1 MKRNI
6 LLTMAEMDS
15 SREKHFPAIEK
26 KYGEKM
32 AYWFKVM
39 KEIKDEKYPQQIAH
53 LRENYGFSQAHAN
66 ALVMYSRGSTSTK
79 RHETP
84 AAYYKTIDPQQAKTI
99 RAIFKLITTKY
110 PKLEHVIAWNQPMVR
125 IGTAYIF
132 GMSASKNH
140 ISFNPFSKDVLDQFI
155 DEMEDLRVSK
165 HTVAV
170 PNDWKVNEKLI
181 LKLVKARLAEIK

>member
-1 MKRNI
+1 MKRII
-6 LLTMAEMDS
+6 LLTMAEKDS

-99 RAIFKLITTKY
+99 RAIFKLITTKH

-155 DEMEDLRVSK
+155 DEMDDLRVSK

-170 PNDWKVNEKLI
+170 PNNWKINEKLI

>member
-1 MKRNI
+1 MKRII
-6 LLTMAEMDS
+6 LLTMAEKDS

-39 KEIKDEKYPQQIAH
+39 KEIKGEKYPQQIAH
-53 LRENYGFSQAHAN
+53 LRENYGFAQAHAN

-84 AAYYKTIDPQQAKTI
+84 AAYYKTIDPVQAKTI

-140 ISFNPFSKDVLDQFI
+140 ISFNPFSKDVLDQFA

-170 PNDWKVNEKLI
+170 PNDWKINEKLI

>member
-84 AAYYKTIDPQQAKTI
+84 AAYYKTIDPVQAKTI

-155 DEMEDLRVSK
+155 DEMDDLRVSK

-170 PNDWKVNEKLI
+170 PNDWKINEKLI

>member
-1 MKRNI
+1 MKRII
-6 LLTMAEMDS
+6 LLTMAEKDS

-66 ALVMYSRGSTSTK
+66 ALVMYSRGSTTTK

-99 RAIFKLITTKY
+99 RAIFKLITTKH

-140 ISFNPFSKDVLDQFI
+140 ISFNPFSKDVLDQFT
-155 DEMEDLRVSK
+155 DEMDDLRVSK

-170 PNDWKVNEKLI
+170 PNDWKINEKLI

>member
-1 MKRNI
+1 MKRII
-6 LLTMAEMDS
+6 LLTMAEKDS

-66 ALVMYSRGSTSTK
+66 ALVMYSRGSVSTK
-79 RHETP
+79 RHDTP

-170 PNDWKVNEKLI
+170 PNDWKINEKLI

>member
-1 MKRNI
+1 MKRII
-6 LLTMAEMDS
+6 LLTMAEKDS

-32 AYWFKVM
+32 AYWLKVM

-53 LRENYGFSQAHAN
+53 LRESYGFSQAHAN
-66 ALVMYSRGSTSTK
+66 ALVMYSRGSTTTK
-79 RHETP
+79 RHDTP

-99 RAIFKLITTKY
+99 RSIFKLITTKH

-170 PNDWKVNEKLI
+170 PNNWKVDEKLI

>member
-1 MKRNI
+1 MKRII
-6 LLTMAEMDS
+6 LLTMPEKDS

-39 KEIKDEKYPQQIAH
+39 KDIKDEKYPQQIAH

-79 RHETP
+79 RHDTP

-155 DEMEDLRVSK
+155 DEMDDLRVSK

-170 PNDWKVNEKLI
+170 PNDWKINEKLI

>member
-170 PNDWKVNEKLI
+170 PNNWKVNEKLI

>member
-1 MKRNI
+1 MKRSI
-6 LLTMAEMDS
+6 LFSMAEKDS

-66 ALVMYSRGSTSTK
+66 ALVMYSRGSTTTK

-84 AAYYKTIDPQQAKTI
+84 AAYYKTIDPVQAKTI
-99 RAIFKLITTKY
+99 RAIFKLITTKH

-170 PNDWKVNEKLI
+170 PNNWKVDEKLI

>member
-1 MKRNI
+1 MKRII
-6 LLTMAEMDS
+6 LLTMAEKDS

-66 ALVMYSRGSTSTK
+66 ALVMYSRGSVSTK
-79 RHETP
+79 RHDTP

>member
-1 MKRNI
+1 MKRII
-6 LLTMAEMDS
+6 LLTMAEKDS

-66 ALVMYSRGSTSTK
+66 ALVMYSRGSTTTK

-155 DEMEDLRVSK
+155 DEMDDLRVSK

-170 PNDWKVNEKLI
+170 PNNWKINEKLI

>member
-1 MKRNI
+1 MKRII
-6 LLTMAEMDS
+6 LLTMAEKDS

-39 KEIKDEKYPQQIAH
+39 KEIKGEKYPQQIAH

-66 ALVMYSRGSTSTK
+66 ALVMYSRGSVSTK
-79 RHETP
+79 RHDTP

-99 RAIFKLITTKY
+99 RSIFKLIATKH

-170 PNDWKVNEKLI
+170 PNDWKINEKLI

>member
-1 MKRNI
+1 MKRII
-6 LLTMAEMDS
+6 LLTMAEKDS

-39 KEIKDEKYPQQIAH
+39 KEIKGEKYPQQIAH

-99 RAIFKLITTKY
+99 RAIFKLITAKH

-140 ISFNPFSKDVLDQFI
+140 ISFNPFSKDVLDQFT
-155 DEMEDLRVSK
+155 DEMDDLRVSK

-170 PNDWKVNEKLI
+170 PNNWKVDEKLI

>member
-1 MKRNI
+1 MKRII
-6 LLTMAEMDS
+6 LLTMAEKDS

>member
-1 MKRNI
+1 MKRII
-6 LLTMAEMDS
+6 LLTMAEKDS

-79 RHETP
+79 RHDTP
-84 AAYYKTIDPQQAKTI
+84 AAYYKTIEPQQAKTI
-99 RAIFKLITTKY
+99 RAIFKLITTKH

>member
-1 MKRNI
+1 MKRII
-6 LLTMAEMDS
+6 LLTMAEKDS

-66 ALVMYSRGSTSTK
+66 ALVMYSRGSVSTK
-79 RHETP
+79 RHDTP

-99 RAIFKLITTKY
+99 RAIFKLITTKH

>member
-1 MKRNI
+1 MKRII
-6 LLTMAEMDS
+6 LLTMAEKDS

-66 ALVMYSRGSTSTK
+66 ALVMYSRGSVSTK
-79 RHETP
+79 RHDTP

-99 RAIFKLITTKY
+99 RAIFKLITTKH

-140 ISFNPFSKDVLDQFI
+140 ISFNPFSKDVLNQFI
-155 DEMEDLRVSK
+155 EEMEDLRVSK

-170 PNDWKVNEKLI
+170 PNDWKINEKLI

>member
-1 MKRNI
+1 MKRII
-6 LLTMAEMDS
+6 LLTMAEKDS

-66 ALVMYSRGSTSTK
+66 ALVMYSRGSTTTK

-99 RAIFKLITTKY
+99 RAIFKLITTKH

-170 PNDWKVNEKLI
+170 PNNWKINEKLI

>member
-1 MKRNI
+1 MKRII
-6 LLTMAEMDS
+6 LLTMAEKDS

-66 ALVMYSRGSTSTK
+66 ALVMYSRGSVSTK
-79 RHETP
+79 RHDTP

-99 RAIFKLITTKY
+99 RAIFKLITTKH

-170 PNDWKVNEKLI
+170 PNDWKINEKLI

>member
-1 MKRNI
+1 MKRII
-6 LLTMAEMDS
+6 LLTMPEKDS

-66 ALVMYSRGSTSTK
+66 ALVMYSRGSVSTK
-79 RHETP
+79 RHDTP
-84 AAYYKTIDPQQAKTI
+84 AAYYKTIDPAQAKTI
-99 RAIFKLITTKY
+99 RAIFKLITTKH

-140 ISFNPFSKDVLDQFI
+140 ISFNPFSKDVLDQFA

-170 PNDWKVNEKLI
+170 PNDWKINEKLI

>member
-1 MKRNI
+1 MKRII
-6 LLTMAEMDS
+6 LLTMAEKDS

-66 ALVMYSRGSTSTK
+66 ALVMYSRGSVSTK
-79 RHETP
+79 RHDTP

-155 DEMEDLRVSK
+155 DEMDDLRVSK

-170 PNDWKVNEKLI
+170 PNNWKVNEKLI

>member
-1 MKRNI
+1 MKRII
-6 LLTMAEMDS
+6 LLTMAEKDS

-66 ALVMYSRGSTSTK
+66 ALVMYSRGSTTTK
-79 RHETP
+79 RHDTP

-110 PKLEHVIAWNQPMVR
+110 PKLEHVIAWNQPMLKSGESYV
-125 IGTAYIF
+125 F
-132 GMSASKNH
+132 GLSVAKNH
-140 ISFNPFSKDVLDQFI
+140 LLIAPWGDQVLAHFESRLGDYEVNKKTI
-155 DEMEDLRVSK
+155 K
-165 HTVAV
+165 V
-170 PNDWKVNEKLI
+170 PVDWKVDAKLLNDMVKFRLDQ
-181 LKLVKARLAEIK
+181 LK

>member
-1 MKRNI
+1 MKRII
-6 LLTMAEMDS
+6 LLTMPEKDS

-66 ALVMYSRGSTSTK
+66 ALVMYSRGSTTTK
-79 RHETP
+79 RHDTP

-99 RAIFKLITTKY
+99 RAIFKLITTKH

-155 DEMEDLRVSK
+155 DEMDDLRVSK

-170 PNDWKVNEKLI
+170 PNNWKVDEKLI

>member
-1 MKRNI
+1 MKRII
-6 LLTMAEMDS
+6 LLTMAEKDS

-99 RAIFKLITTKY
+99 RAIFKLITTKH

-155 DEMEDLRVSK
+155 DEMDDLRVTK

-170 PNDWKVNEKLI
+170 PNNWKINEKLI

>member
-1 MKRNI
+1 MKRII
-6 LLTMAEMDS
+6 LLTMAEKDS

-66 ALVMYSRGSTSTK
+66 ALVMYSRGSTTTK
-79 RHETP
+79 RHDTP

-99 RAIFKLITTKY
+99 RAIFKLITTKH

-170 PNDWKVNEKLI
+170 PNDWKINEKLI

>member
-1 MKRNI
+1 MKRII
-6 LLTMAEMDS
+6 LLTMAEKDS

-155 DEMEDLRVSK
+155 DEMEDLRVTR

-170 PNDWKVNEKLI
+170 PNDWKINEKLI